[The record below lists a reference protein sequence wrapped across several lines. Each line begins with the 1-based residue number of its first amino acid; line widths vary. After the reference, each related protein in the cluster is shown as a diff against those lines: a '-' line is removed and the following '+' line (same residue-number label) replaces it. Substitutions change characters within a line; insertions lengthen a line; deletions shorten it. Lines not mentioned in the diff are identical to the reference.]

1 MSTAIIE
8 YTYQD
13 LPVFFQA
20 DAFIN
25 ATNIASKFNKLPE
38 NYLRTKR
45 TKEYIEALKRSLFPV
60 TPKSVTEQNQ
70 LVIINQGGRPE
81 EQGTWLHPK
90 LAIDFARWLSPD
102 FAVWCDMQIEK
113 ILHPV
118 RNALVDLQ
126 QTEVPLLTYAT
137 KTQREPLVKAVR
149 KFTLTAHKKGRVI
162 GFSDAHTMIN
172 MQMGVDNI
180 EHLTPEQIPEAI
192 KIVGLM
198 LKEVVMNGEYIPKG
212 EADPIPE
219 PVNPIVYEKI
229 SYEQRQQIA
238 KSVNDAM
245 CGWVLGGKGTQPLH
259 NCLRVVFSIERID
272 DLPAKDFDKAIEI
285 IEESGKKNM
294 LFLGLMSELK
304 AEFIQVY
311 IRQNAPWTSD
321 LKNKYKKLISK
332 TFPSRPDWQQLQNE
346 IESKSKSE
354 SNLMV

>member
-1 MSTAIIE
+1 MTA
-8 YTYQD
+8 
-13 LPVFFQA
+13 LALAFQ
-20 DAFIN
+20 N
-25 ATNIASKFNKLPE
+25 TKFNIIDRNDQPWLKASEICLALGYADQKSINRIFSRNKDEFTDSMTGMVKLTTPNGDSQE
-38 NYLRTKR
+38 TRIFSLRGCHLLAMFSRTKVAKDFR
-45 TKEYIEALKRSLFPV
+45 QWVLDILDKETHKPS
-60 TPKSVTEQNQ
+60 S
-70 LVIINQGGRPE
+70 
-81 EQGTWLHPK
+81 
-90 LAIDFARWLSPD
+90 
-102 FAVWCDMQIEK
+102 
-113 ILHPV
+113 
-118 RNALVDLQ
+118 
-126 QTEVPLLTYAT
+126 QTDQPQLTYAT

-149 KFTLTAHKKGRVI
+149 KFTLTAQKKGRVI

-192 KIVGLM
+192 KIVGTL

-212 EADPIPE
+212 EADPITE

-245 CGWVLGGKGTQPLH
+245 CGWVLDGKGTQPLH

-285 IEESGKKNM
+285 IEEAGKKNM

-304 AEFIQVY
+304 AEFIQVH

-332 TFPSRPDWQQLQNE
+332 TFPSRPNWQQLQNE
-346 IESKSKSE
+346 IESESK
-354 SNLMV
+354 LLA